1 MAEIF
6 LVVVGGGGPQQGLGR
21 PAQVRLGDAVT
32 GSEFGEA
39 NALIKSETGE
49 Q

>member
-6 LVVVGGGGPQQGLGR
+6 SVSSVGIPQLRFGLPVR
-21 PAQVRLGDAVT
+21 VRLGDAVT
-32 GSEFGEA
+32 GPEFGEVD
-39 NALIKSETGE
+39 ALIKSETGE